1 MVVILKDKT
10 SQSDVIEMIEY
21 LDALTYPSV

>member
-10 SQSDVIEMIEY
+10 SQSDVIEMISIWTH
-21 LDALTYPSV
+21 LMYPSV